1 MKHRTTPFNR
11 NFARLLD
18 EKDITPKQ
26 IAEMTGIARDA
37 IYRYRNGG
45 DPPVVP
51 RADTLLRLA
60 RVLGVTMDEL
70 YGGEEQ

>member
-1 MKHRTTPFNR
+1 MKRQFNK
-11 NFARLLD
+11 NFERLLI
-18 EKDITPKQ
+18 EKNITPKQ

-45 DPPVVP
+45 NPPVAP

>member
-1 MKHRTTPFNR
+1 MKHRTTQFNR

-26 IAEMTGIARDA
+26 IADRTGIPLGN
-37 IYRYRNGG
+37 IYNYRNGG
-45 DPPVVP
+45 KVPVVP
-51 RADTLLRLA
+51 RADTLYRLS

-70 YGGEEQ
+70 YGGEER

>member
-1 MKHRTTPFNR
+1 MKHRTTQFNR
-11 NFARLLD
+11 NFARMLD
-18 EKDITPKQ
+18 EKDITPAQ
-26 IAEMTGIARDA
+26 VARMTGIPLGN
-37 IYRYRNGG
+37 IYHYRNGG
-45 DPPVVP
+45 NPPVVP

>member
-1 MKHRTTPFNR
+1 MKHRTTQFNR
-11 NFARLLD
+11 NFSRLLD

-26 IAEMTGIARDA
+26 IADRTGIPLGN
-37 IYRYRNGG
+37 IYNYRNGG
-45 DPPVVP
+45 KVPVVP

>member
-1 MKHRTTPFNR
+1 MKHRTTQFNR

-26 IAEMTGIARDA
+26 IADRTGIPLGN
-37 IYRYRNGG
+37 IYNYRNGG
-45 DPPVVP
+45 KVPVVP
-51 RADTLLRLA
+51 RADTLYRLS

-70 YGGEEQ
+70 YGGDKE

>member
-1 MKHRTTPFNR
+1 MKHRTTQFNR

-45 DPPVVP
+45 SPPVVP
-51 RADTLLRLA
+51 RADTLYRLS

>member
-1 MKHRTTPFNR
+1 MKLRTTQFNR

-26 IAEMTGIARDA
+26 IAEATGIPLGN
-37 IYRYRNGG
+37 IYNYRNGG
-45 DPPVVP
+45 KIPVVP
-51 RADTLLRLA
+51 RADTLYRLS

-70 YGGEEQ
+70 YGGDKE

>member
-26 IAEMTGIARDA
+26 IAKMTGIALDA

-45 DPPVVP
+45 NPPVVP

-60 RVLGVTMDEL
+60 RVLDVTMDEL
-70 YGGEEQ
+70 YGGGEQ

>member
-1 MKHRTTPFNR
+1 M
-11 NFARLLD
+11 LD

-45 DPPVVP
+45 NPPTVP

-70 YGGEEQ
+70 YGGDKE

>member
-1 MKHRTTPFNR
+1 MKNQEFNR

-18 EKDITPKQ
+18 EKDISPKQ
-26 IAEMTGIARDA
+26 MAKMTGIALDA

-45 DPPVVP
+45 NPPVVP

>member
-1 MKHRTTPFNR
+1 MKRRTTQFNR

-26 IAEMTGIARDA
+26 IAEATGIPLGN
-37 IYRYRNGG
+37 IYNYRNGG
-45 DPPVVP
+45 KIPVVP
-51 RADTLLRLA
+51 RADTLYRLS

-70 YGGEEQ
+70 YGGDKE